1 MKFTLYH
8 DRTQQVLP
16 LPNAAL
22 KLAELHE
29 EAKLMADVESGSIV
43 LLRDEMTA
51 WEMADTIDH
60 LYEMASD
67 MTVRLALA
75 AGFYDE
81 AEPKDVPEDC
91 QSCAYGCV
99 GVEIPA
105 CVLRDAGIDPDEGVR
120 FEVEDG
126 VVVVTAMEED
136 DPLDELAPV
145 LEATLTMSGV

>member
-1 MKFTLYH
+1 
-8 DRTQQVLP
+8 
-16 LPNAAL
+16 
-22 KLAELHE
+22 
-29 EAKLMADVESGSIV
+29 
-43 LLRDEMTA
+43 
-51 WEMADTIDH
+51 
-60 LYEMASD
+60 
-67 MTVRLALA
+67 
-75 AGFYDE
+75 
-81 AEPKDVPEDC
+81 

-145 LEATLTMSGV
+145 LEATLTMSGVDMDALRELLESGEVIHD